1 MKKLLNATEIQLLI
15 PHRYPFQLID
25 GVIDFENGKEIT
37 AVKAVTIGEQFFCGH
52 FPGLAIMPG
61 VLVIEAL
68 AQATSLLLE
77 LTNREWMPGDLIF
90 QRESNQI
97 GVLGAVK
104 VNMLRPVEPGCFLRL
119 HAKLD
124 WQKESAAS
132 VKVEAYTDDELC
144 VQGSIVVGMKEKQVL
159 VHEKSVI

>member
-1 MKKLLNATEIQLLI
+1 MKKLLNATDIQLLI

-25 GVIDFENGKEIT
+25 RVVDFESGKEIT
-37 AVKAVTIGEQFFCGH
+37 AIKAVTIGEQFFCGH

-68 AQATSLLLE
+68 AQATTLLLE
-77 LTNREWMPGDLIF
+77 LTHRNWKPGDKLF
-90 QRESNQI
+90 KRDSNQI

-104 VNMLRPVEPGCFLRL
+104 VNMIRPVEPGCFLRL

-124 WQKESAAS
+124 WQKESATS
-132 VKVEAYTDDELC
+132 LKVEAYADDELC
-144 VQGSIVVGMKEKQVL
+144 VQGSIVVGLKEKKVL
-159 VHEKSVI
+159 VAERAVV